1 MKQTQKIQRLV
12 TTMVCSLVA
21 MTSVAQTATG
31 RPKLVVSIMVDQLR
45 TDYVEY
51 LQSLFT
57 EQGFRRLM
65 RQGAYLRDV
74 DFRPAGLDIVSGTA
88 LVYTGAMPNAS
99 GVAAS
104 EAYNPQTLKREA
116 TLNDPAAIGNFTTA
130 TYSPRALAL
139 STFSDEIMI
148 DGAGLGLVYSIATD
162 PQQAIVMASHA
173 GTGALWLNPSDG
185 RWSTSTY
192 YKQALPTTVT
202 DLNYRRPLSQRIDTM
217 QWKPL
222 LADLNR
228 YPGIPSQKR
237 RYPFRYTFPSTG
249 RDTYRMW
256 AASPKANEE
265 VTSLAIE
272 YLRSLQLGRRGDAI
286 DMLNVGLTAAPFKYV
301 KDGDYRLEL
310 EDTYLRLDRELA
322 RLLNAIDKTT
332 GLSNTLIFLSS
343 TGYYNNATADDPK
356 YQIPSGDFSAKR
368 ALSLLNAFYTS
379 RHGSGNY
386 VVAFDRGQFHLNRAL
401 FEQKGLDT
409 DAEAREGKLFLQR
422 MSGVADA
429 WTLSELLTASDAD
442 LAALRL
448 SINPKTAGQIIIAV
462 QPGWNLIDDTVYPS
476 VVTPVRDCAVMTPAF
491 ILGPGVEAVTIG
503 TPVDAAALAP
513 TVTGIL
519 RIRSPNGAKE
529 KPLF

>member
-1 MKQTQKIQRLV
+1 MGYYSVKQNKSHQMLYTVSVDGKKQHSL
-12 TTMVCSLVA
+12 TT
-21 MTSVAQTATG
+21 T
-31 RPKLVVSIMVDQLR
+31 
-45 TDYVEY
+45 
-51 LQSLFT
+51 
-57 EQGFRRLM
+57 
-65 RQGAYLRDV
+65 
-74 DFRPAGLDIVSGTA
+74 
-88 LVYTGAMPNAS
+88 
-99 GVAAS
+99 AAS
-104 EAYNPQTLKREA
+104 ESDA
-116 TLNDPAAIGNFTTA
+116 TW
-130 TYSPRALAL
+130 
-139 STFSDEIMI
+139 I
-148 DGAGLGLVYSIATD
+148 DGGKRIAFLTGGQLWSMNADGTDRRQLTKSEIDIEGYIFSPDEKKVILIKSLPYHESIKKNPD
-162 PQQAIVMASHA
+162 DLPLAS
-173 GTGALWLNPSDG
+173 G
-185 RWSTSTY
+185 R
-192 YKQALPTTVT
+192 LVT

-401 FEQKGLDT
+401 VEQKGLDT